1 MKMIVHRHLLCLNL
15 FRFVKLVNLYVTNL
29 LQSFSEKFFL
39 GQIYQAFK
47 IFYVDQ
53 GLKLKIIGW
62 CNMFML

>member
-47 IFYVDQ
+47 IFY
-53 GLKLKIIGW
+53 KLIRV
-62 CNMFML
+62 